1 MKREYQDAGGS
12 GGGGGGMGSSED
24 KMMVSGSAA
33 AGEGE
38 EVDELLA
45 ALGYK
50 VRASDMAD
58 VAQ

>member
-24 KMMVSGSAA
+24 KMMVSAA

-58 VAQ
+58 VAQKL